1 MQIKDYV
8 KPELLVVAVVLYFIG
23 MWLKQSETVKDKYI
37 PLINGLIG
45 VAICAIYVFAT
56 CACGSGQDIALAVFT
71 ALTQGVLVA
80 GLSTYTRFLSS
91 QEKKSR
97 RRRSDYLPRQ
107 FGAWLP
113 LRHRNNRGK
122 STKADSRNKNP
133 QGVAILGG
141 FVVACDGQLLS
152 LSLSAL

>member
-80 GLSTYTRFLSS
+80 GLSTYVNQIFIRAGSNRSTPGHQTGWKDVEGGDPTISRGSS
-91 QEKKSR
+91 GHGCRCGIATIGENR
-97 RRRSDYLPRQ
+97 RKP
-107 FGAWLP
+107 
-113 LRHRNNRGK
+113 
-122 STKADSRNKNP
+122 
-133 QGVAILGG
+133 IE
-141 FVVACDGQLLS
+141 
-152 LSLSAL
+152 